1 VKLGGVTR
9 DEPMRNVLLIIA
21 FGVGAVLLQTTLL
34 HSVLFG
40 AIVPDVMLV
49 LCVYL
54 GLRHQNVG
62 GVFGAFMLGYGLD
75 AFSGTNVGT
84 NAFAMTFVFLMVYLL
99 SRRLW
104 IEGGLTSALVVLGG
118 AGFKTLALVGL
129 GETFSDGISL
139 AAARN
144 SLLGGLVAAVIAPF
158 VFVALDRSKR
168 WLQVAQPHQSTL

>member
-1 VKLGGVTR
+1 
-9 DEPMRNVLLIIA
+9 MRNILLIMA

-34 HSVLFG
+34 HSLLFG
-40 AIVPDVMLV
+40 AIVPDIMLV

-62 GVFGAFMLGYGLD
+62 GVLGAFMLGYGLD
-75 AFSGTNVGT
+75 AFSGTAVGT

-104 IEGGLTSALVVLGG
+104 IEGGFTSALVVLGG

-129 GETFSDGISL
+129 GEVFSDGLSMGAIQD
-139 AAARN
+139 
-144 SLLGGLVAAVIAPF
+144 SLLGGLVAAAIAPF
-158 VFVALDRSKR
+158 VFAALDRSKR
-168 WLQVAQPHQSTL
+168 WLQVPQPQQSSL